1 MVYTKPWEQG
11 TLKVTEN
18 GRYFSCGDT
27 PFFWMGDTAWLLF
40 HRLTEEETRNY
51 LRNRRELGYNIILAD
66 FLHGPEQKNCAGEA
80 ALVNGDFNRI
90 NRDSGFWRH
99 VDQVIRIAE
108 ELGLYMGILPVWGSS
123 IVAGGSLNEEN
134 LDNYMD
140 FILGRY
146 HDAPNIVWIVGG
158 DVRGDVN
165 PRLFE
170 RMGQRMKQDNPGRL
184 VGYHPFG
191 RTSSSLWFH
200 EAEWLDFNLFQS
212 GHRRYDQTELGAWDD
227 NAAAEG
233 CFGEDCWR
241 YVKRDYGRK
250 PAKPVL
256 DGEPSYEW
264 VVQGLHDKKQPYWK
278 AADVRRYAY
287 WNVFAGAAGHTYG
300 HNSIMQFYDDLS
312 EEGAFGA
319 KYLWSDA
326 VHHPGGAQ
334 MIHLKRLM
342 QSVDF
347 IHGRPA
353 EEYLLEEQGKKYDYI
368 SVFAGEDFLFA
379 YTCTGRK
386 ISLSLEHYKGKRLSA
401 YWLDPVTGLQTFI
414 CDVTGRM
421 RMEFRP
427 PEREDSADA
436 VLVIRA

>member
-1 MVYTKPWEQG
+1 
-11 TLKVTEN
+11 
-18 GRYFSCGDT
+18 
-27 PFFWMGDTAWLLF
+27 
-40 HRLTEEETRNY
+40 
-51 LRNRRELGYNIILAD
+51 
-66 FLHGPEQKNCAGEA
+66 
-80 ALVNGDFNRI
+80 
-90 NRDSGFWRH
+90 
-99 VDQVIRIAE
+99 
-108 ELGLYMGILPVWGSS
+108 MGILPVWGSN

-134 LDNYMD
+134 LDTYMD
-140 FILGRY
+140 FILDRY

-165 PRLFE
+165 PGLFE

-200 EAEWLDFNLFQS
+200 EAKWLDFNLFQS

-241 YVKRDYGRK
+241 YVERDYGKK

-300 HNSIMQFYDDLS
+300 HNSIMQFYDNLS

-319 KYLWSDA
+319 RYLWSDA

-347 IHGRPA
+347 THGRPA
-353 EEYLLEEQGKKYDYI
+353 EDYLLEERGEKYDYI

-379 YTCTGRK
+379 YTYTGRT
-386 ISLSLEHYKGKRLSA
+386 ISLSLEHYQGKKLGA

-421 RMEFRP
+421 QMEFRP
-427 PEREDSADA
+427 PEREDGTDA
-436 VLVIRA
+436 VLVIRT